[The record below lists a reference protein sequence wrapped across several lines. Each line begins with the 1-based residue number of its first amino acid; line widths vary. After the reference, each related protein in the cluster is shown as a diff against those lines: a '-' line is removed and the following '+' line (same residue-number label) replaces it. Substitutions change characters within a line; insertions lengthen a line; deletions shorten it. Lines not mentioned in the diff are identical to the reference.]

1 VRKFLFGLL
10 FSTPMLFVCKSSYGL
25 DLIESISL
33 SKNNDSLFLIANT
46 KINIV
51 KESEEQAFSQMLPS
65 VSLRI
70 ARSQVKQ
77 DREDNLQKFPTQ
89 NYTTESDAITLNQP
103 LYRPQLLSDFRR
115 AKKLTSSTRYDAR
128 NEEQNLLLR
137 VSFAYLNALSST
149 DNTQLQLKKIDLLKE
164 QKRFAEKSII
174 AGTATKTD
182 LLEISVSLD
191 RANATLIQIEQQQE
205 VAMAELSVLTGNNVK
220 KINSF
225 NHKSFNPKDFD
236 PGKLESWQENSKT
249 HNPQIK
255 SRGERLQAAEITIK
269 SAKYAHYPTID
280 LTAQVSR
287 GSSESTFFVN
297 SSTETQS
304 VGLTFS
310 LPIYSGG
317 FLNSKVRQSIQQL
330 NLESEELRKLEN
342 ELKIKIQDS
351 YNSVMEK
358 KSLIKALEKAE
369 DSAKNLLVA
378 NERSVELGIRRRLDV
393 LVSQQQLISVQK
405 DLAQTRFELISSWL
419 SLHFNSGFS
428 LDKEIDFIN
437 SFLIKISKSS

>member
-1 VRKFLFGLL
+1 
-10 FSTPMLFVCKSSYGL
+10 MLFVCKSSYGL

>member
-1 VRKFLFGLL
+1 MRKFLFGLL